1 MPVLASVSRL
11 LIACLAISVSTVSFA
26 ADPFNTLEHRKSK
39 YLLRCE
45 TLENRMPLFEQS
57 KKSKD
62 AAYIF
67 QTFRD
72 QIPSMAED
80 FAASSSLGL
89 TADQAK
95 RCNAL
100 FARVQGML
108 DRAQETLKVAEEIET
123 KKERAAALVHYQN
136 TPDYKL
142 ARSLGYEDVGHIGLL
157 DLHEEL
163 DGEEKMRSMLFLVDR
178 DCGSFFQAVQNTPP
192 YVIYT
197 IEKTVITCGKA
208 KRIAVIGTS
217 NVGNEDLIDEKAT
230 FEYVG
235 REKIMS
241 PNGFPIS
248 VRVVKQRPK

>member
-1 MPVLASVSRL
+1 MPIVASVSRL
-11 LIACLAISVSTVSFA
+11 LIAFFAIAVSTVNFAQAARSFA
-26 ADPFNTLEHRKSK
+26 HADTANYLE
-39 YLLRCE
+39 RCE
-45 TLENRMPLFEQS
+45 TLQVRMTRLEGSKNPKDPEQVV
-57 KKSKD
+57 K
-62 AAYIF
+62 ALL
-67 QTFRD
+67 D
-72 QIPSMAED
+72 QSANMSHLQ
-80 FAASSSLGL
+80 SSSSRLDL
-89 TADQAK
+89 TAAEST

-100 FARVQGML
+100 FAKVDSLVSQ
-108 DRAQETLKVAEEIET
+108 AQAKLKVAQDI
-123 KKERAAALVHYQN
+123 KDKESAAASLALWHKS
-136 TPDYKL
+136 PEYKL
-142 ARSLGYEDVGHIGLL
+142 ARSLGYEDAGDIGQL
-157 DLHEEL
+157 DMHENL

-235 REKIMS
+235 WEKIMS